1 MLEINFLLTSFLV
14 KGMLNIITMK
24 MELDIQLEMVLLME
38 VQGDKEKEECFS
50 MMEISISGVMENHS
64 LIRLLPS
71 LQLSLRPQLLN
82 LILEVFLMSLLFED
96 NIMDKENSFFIK
108 LYMKTI
114 KHLLQ
119 QQKQQLLQKGILMN
133 LEFLSGSIN

>member
-14 KGMLNIITMK
+14 KGMLNIIIMK
-24 MELDIQLEMVLLME
+24 MELDIQLEKVLLME

-50 MMEISISGVMENHS
+50 MMEISISGVMENHN

-71 LQLSLRPQLLN
+71 LQLLPRPQLLN

-119 QQKQQLLQKGILMN
+119 QQKQQLLQKDILMN